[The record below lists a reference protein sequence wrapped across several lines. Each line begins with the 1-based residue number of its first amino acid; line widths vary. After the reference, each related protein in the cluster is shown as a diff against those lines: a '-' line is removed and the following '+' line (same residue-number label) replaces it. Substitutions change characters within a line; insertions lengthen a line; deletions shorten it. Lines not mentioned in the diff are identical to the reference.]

1 MPFLLL
7 LPEEIYDIANW
18 HGDFLYLRL
27 ELKAIRDGQALVWV
41 EAFNTAG
48 PGCIYVPDGFL
59 AEIKRTSGVWQYA
72 HSGGQALLAEYGLTD
87 GRITF
92 ERRWK

>member
-1 MPFLLL
+1 
-7 LPEEIYDIANW
+7 
-18 HGDFLYLRL
+18 
-27 ELKAIRDGQALVWV
+27 LVWV

-72 HSGGQALLAEYGLTD
+72 RSGGQALLAEYRLTD